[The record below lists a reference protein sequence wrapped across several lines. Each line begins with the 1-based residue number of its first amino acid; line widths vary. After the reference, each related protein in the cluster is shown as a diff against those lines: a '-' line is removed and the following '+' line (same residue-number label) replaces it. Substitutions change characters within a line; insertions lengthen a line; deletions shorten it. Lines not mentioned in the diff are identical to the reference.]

1 VPQKFIPKL
10 IKLYQAERFPFDG
23 LMKFYGFTQING
35 INGTIADSRGS
46 TIEPVLLVGQA
57 TTAS

>member
-1 VPQKFIPKL
+1 MPLKFIPKL

-35 INGTIADSRGS
+35 TIADSRGS